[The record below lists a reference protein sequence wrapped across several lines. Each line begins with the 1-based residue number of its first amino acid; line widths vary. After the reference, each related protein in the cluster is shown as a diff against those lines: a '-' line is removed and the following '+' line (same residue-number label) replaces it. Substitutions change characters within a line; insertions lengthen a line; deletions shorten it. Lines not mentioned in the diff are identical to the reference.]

1 MAAPFQSLLPRNR
14 VVVMLVAAG
23 STVSVRLFIPL

>member
-1 MAAPFQSLLPRNR
+1 MAAPFQSLLPRYK

-23 STVSVRLFIPL
+23 STLSDRLFVPL